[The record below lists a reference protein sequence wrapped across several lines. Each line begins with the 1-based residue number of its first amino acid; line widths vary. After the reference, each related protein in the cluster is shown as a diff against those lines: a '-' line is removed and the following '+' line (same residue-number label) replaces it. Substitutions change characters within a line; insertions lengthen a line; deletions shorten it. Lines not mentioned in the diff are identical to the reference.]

1 MPGIHSCV
9 EVEVYLAAIGDGQ
22 IAVEVE
28 VEPGSHGC
36 MELLDCQ
43 QNLCFQPHERDME
56 MLEIHLP
63 GFEAEQNILCLCVC
77 PHVCVHI
84 CVFVCVYMCVCDYI
98 HLCA

>member
-1 MPGIHSCV
+1 MLGIHSCV

-22 IAVEVE
+22 IAAEVE

-43 QNLCFQPHERDME
+43 QNLCFQPRERDME

-63 GFEAEQNILCLCVC
+63 GFEGEQNILFVCVRMCVCTYVCLCVC
-77 PHVCVHI
+77 
-84 CVFVCVYMCVCDYI
+84 MCVCDYI